1 MNSVAPTPHTTRT
14 GAVVLILLTLM
25 SWAAVPLFL
34 RHFTKDLHFDPVS
47 QNGWRYAISAGFWLP
62 FLFFTW
68 KRGKLPQPLFRLALV
83 PAIFNIFGQTFFTFG
98 PALLEPGMFSFVFRS
113 QIVFVTLGAY
123 LLFPAERSTLSSPRY
138 WAGMVMVIVGSVGLV
153 MVKDRDAAAHATVTF
168 LGVAVAFLSGLFFA
182 GYGLS
187 VRYYVNTYSPVTSF
201 GVICQYTAVGAIA
214 LALLAPLAPGIL
226 PASLPQPDPAFPIN
240 HFSAWSWLLL
250 VASAFIGIAISHVM
264 YYASLSRLGVAVS
277 IGIIQ
282 LQPIFTAVGSLL
294 LFGERLNR
302 WQWACGLLGVAGAML
317 MLKGAPKK
325 EARALAEAEA
335 E

>member
-14 GAVVLILLTLM
+14 TAVVLILLTLL

-34 RHFTKDLHFDPVS
+34 RHFTKDLHFDPIS

-68 KRGKLPQPLFRLALV
+68 KRGNLPRPLFGLAIV
-83 PAIFNIFGQTFFTFG
+83 PAIFNLFGQTFFTFG

-138 WAGMVMVIVGSVGLV
+138 WTGMVMVVVGSVGLV
-153 MVKDRDAAAHATVTF
+153 MVKDKGEGAHAAVTF

-187 VRYYVNTYSPVTSF
+187 VRYYVNKYSPITSF
-201 GVICQYTAVGAIA
+201 GVICQYTAVGAISF
-214 LALLAPLAPGIL
+214 ALLAPLAPGIL
-226 PASLPQPDPAFPIN
+226 PASLPPPDPTFPLAN
-240 HFSAWSWLLL
+240 FSLWSWLLL
-250 VASAFIGIAISHVM
+250 IASAFIGIAISHVM

-282 LQPIFTAVGSLL
+282 LQPIFTAVGSFL
-294 LFGERLNR
+294 LFGERLNA
-302 WQWACGLLGVAGAML
+302 WQWACGMLGVVGAML
-317 MLKGAPKK
+317 MLKGGPKK
-325 EARALAEAEA
+325 NSRALAESEA